1 MKDILNTYRVS
12 SIIAGR
18 EEEVCG
24 VKDYGYFLAHK
35 YNLSTLKFEE
45 IGLSTMRR
53 ESILLLYPVQS
64 YAYSL
69 KPLFIMLL
77 LRFTGNSVVLNLHEY
92 SQKKYL
98 ARLFI
103 KCLVVVSNHTVFT
116 NDYERHKFRKMRS
129 SVYPI
134 VSNVFNEGTVSEVKY
149 DLVYFGQIRPGKGIE
164 RFIKEVKALEKEYS
178 VAIIGAVNKK
188 FLVYLEGLKELI
200 GDSNIKLELNNE
212 LGEVSKLLNGAT
224 CAYLPFPD
232 GASSRR
238 GTLLAC
244 LDHDMAV
251 LTTQGLL
258 SDEFFSEVTF
268 VEEKPLKLFLSEN
281 IH

>member
-24 VKDYGYFLAHK
+24 VKDYGYFLARK
-35 YNLSTLKFEE
+35 YNLSTLRLEE
-45 IGLSTMRR
+45 IGLSTMRW
-53 ESILLLYPVQS
+53 ESILLLYPVQ
-64 YAYSL
+64 L
-69 KPLFIMLL
+69 CVLPKTIVRHVT

-92 SQKKYL
+92 QKKYL
-98 ARLFI
+98 ARFI

-116 NDYERHKFRKMRS
+116 NDYERRKFRKISS

-134 VSNVFNEGTVSEVKY
+134 VSNVLNQGTASEVKF
-149 DLVYFGQIRPGKGIE
+149 DLIYFGQIRPGKGIE
-164 RFIKEVKALEKEYS
+164 RFIKEVKALEKNYS

-188 FLVYLEGLKELI
+188 FLAYLEGLKELI
-200 GDSNIKLELNNE
+200 GDSNIKLVLNNE
-212 LGEVSKLLNGAT
+212 LDEVSKLLNGAT

-238 GTLLAC
+238 DCYWL
-244 LDHDMAV
+244 V
-251 LTTQGLL
+251 
-258 SDEFFSEVTF
+258 
-268 VEEKPLKLFLSEN
+268 
-281 IH
+281 